1 MIYTIAEQDEKCIEI
16 KQEIDSNEFERI
28 LNLLDNIGIYTHAKQ
43 LRDMSIKN
51 GKILHDY
58 LINTINRYSNP
69 FEEVNNIGDIL
80 INANKY
86 IYDFSISIRTFIE
99 YLERVLESRNKKKEF
114 ESDFLSKLYDNT
126 VEYKFWYYMRNYIVH
141 YDMPFN
147 TLIRDYDGLKIISE
161 NEHLLKYKKWK
172 ASTEYIK
179 QHKQVP
185 IIDLIKPMQSLIIAI
200 FTQYLYF
207 IVQDLEKMKN
217 AIDELK
223 EKYNLKSPMLVSYV
237 NEEELRQGKIK
248 VYPLAI
254 TTLVEAF
261 KDLEEHPSVTV
272 NIIEE

>member
-1 MIYTIAEQDEKCIEI
+1 MTK
-16 KQEIDSNEFERI
+16 K
-28 LNLLDNIGIYTHAKQ
+28 L
-43 LRDMSIKN
+43 SI
-51 GKILHDY
+51 
-58 LINTINRYSNP
+58 
-69 FEEVNNIGDIL
+69 
-80 INANKY
+80 INAY
-86 IYDFSISIRTFIE
+86 INFEFIQ
-99 YLERVLESRNKKKEF
+99 VSNSR
-114 ESDFLSKLYDNT
+114 
-126 VEYKFWYYMRNYIVH
+126 
-141 YDMPFN
+141 
-147 TLIRDYDGLKIISE
+147 E

-207 IVQDLEKMKN
+207 IMQDLEKMKN

-223 EKYNLKSPMLVSYV
+223 EKYNLKSPILVSYV

-248 VYPLAI
+248 AYPLAI

-261 KDLEEHPSVTV
+261 KDLGEHPSVTV